1 MSSLYNYS
9 DAYMLVKRNVTVA
22 NTAST
27 DPDSSNTN
35 KNIILENSAPF
46 TNCITKIINF
56 SVGNI
61 RDLNIVMSINNL
73 IQYNNNYAKTP
84 EGLSILQIE
93 SALNDNSV
101 FVHSDGNNDTDSFN
115 FFKKIAGR
123 AGSSCAENVEV
134 MVN

>member
-22 NTAST
+22 NTAAT

-73 IQYNNNYAKTP
+73 IKYNNNYAKTP
-84 EGLSILQIE
+84 EGLSIL
-93 SALNDNSV
+93 
-101 FVHSDGNNDTDSFN
+101 
-115 FFKKIAGR
+115 
-123 AGSSCAENVEV
+123 
-134 MVN
+134 

>member
-22 NTAST
+22 NTAAT

-46 TNCITKIINF
+46 TNCIINF

-73 IQYNNNYAKTP
+73 IEYNNNYAKTP
-84 EGLSILQIE
+84 EGLSIL
-93 SALNDNSV
+93 
-101 FVHSDGNNDTDSFN
+101 
-115 FFKKIAGR
+115 
-123 AGSSCAENVEV
+123 
-134 MVN
+134 